1 MPEVSETTVILPS
14 SGMASAAAAPLPWVG
29 GLMLRRSTSV
39 GENAKNELPM
49 RRSLAPSRLPSCS
62 SMPMK
67 AGKLS
72 PSVVVTAKL
81 AASVKLNRG

>member
-14 SGMASAAAAPLPWVG
+14 SGMASAAVALSPWVG

-72 PSVVVTAKL
+72 PPVVVTDL
-81 AASVKLNRG
+81 

>member
-14 SGMASAAAAPLPWVG
+14 SGMTSAAVAPLPWVG

-39 GENAKNELPM
+39 GENAKSELSI
-49 RRSLAPSRLPSCS
+49 RRSLALSRLPSCS

>member
-1 MPEVSETTVILPS
+1 
-14 SGMASAAAAPLPWVG
+14 
-29 GLMLRRSTSV
+29 
-39 GENAKNELPM
+39 
-49 RRSLAPSRLPSCS
+49 
-62 SMPMK
+62 MPMK